1 MFRGDK
7 PPPRSAARNHCASC
21 TVFLEKKVLD
31 GVVREAL
38 NRRGFSF
45 GYEVPVHAE
54 MGRLSLM
61 HTDEEMA
68 SALCAG
74 SPAPCELLDRLG
86 IPLDR

>member
-1 MFRGDK
+1 MLPVLFFWK
-7 PPPRSAARNHCASC
+7 RSVGRRDSRSVESA
-21 TVFLEKKVLD
+21 
-31 GVVREAL
+31 GVQL
-38 NRRGFSF
+38 
-45 GYEVPVHAE
+45 GYEVPIHAE